1 MVATRRRNY
10 SPPAMNE
17 PPVDPPAVAVDP
29 AVDPADALPAVV
41 PAQPMADEAVDI
53 EEEPELGPQV
63 GNRALPKDASKLPIF
78 RGEELDVQQL
88 ETFLIALRRY
98 FRVNHA
104 SYAID
109 PGDSIKLATIAQCFP
124 LTSLARLCYDDTE
137 PTFTSYEEF
146 ERGLRDN
153 FAAGEAN
160 LIKLQQSW
168 EQARQGKFSARD
180 FYHHLLKLRMRIT
193 AVESAEKPT
202 EREFLRKFCANLRE
216 PAKSEVSKKRIS
228 EPHLSLPQLV
238 KLAEL
243 EDKPVAVA
251 GAAAALR
258 AFQFNRQG
266 RTGGASTSKDK
277 FCFYCPKS
285 RNHTH
290 EECRRIAA
298 RKAAGTWEERP
309 PPKK

>member
-1 MVATRRRNY
+1 MVETRRRNY
-10 SPPAMNE
+10 NQ
-17 PPVDPPAVAVDP
+17 PV
-29 AVDPADALPAVV
+29 LPALE
-41 PAQPMADEAVDI
+41 PAIQSDLDRLAQPARPTPQMSDQGDEEQPAA
-53 EEEPELGPQV
+53 EEEAERLNQV
-63 GNRALPKDASKLPIF
+63 GNRALPRDAYKLPIF

-104 SYAID
+104 SYAND
-109 PGDSIKLATIAQCFP
+109 PGDSIKLASIAQCFP
-124 LTSLARLCYDDTE
+124 LTSLARLWYDDVE
-137 PTFTSYEEF
+137 ETFDSYDEF
-146 ERGLRDN
+146 EIGLREN

-168 EQARQGKFSARD
+168 EQARQGKYSARD

-193 AVESAEKPT
+193 AVDSNEKPSD
-202 EREFLRKFCANLRE
+202 REFLRKFCANLRE
-216 PAKSEVSKKRIS
+216 PAKSEISKKRIS
-228 EPHLSLPQLV
+228 EPNLSLPQLV

-243 EDKPVAVA
+243 EDKPIAVA
-251 GAAAALR
+251 SAAAALR
-258 AFQFNRQG
+258 AFQFDKKQG
-266 RTGGASTSKDK
+266 SASNSKDK

-298 RKAAGTWEERP
+298 RKAAGTWQERP